1 MDKPSFESAKRA
13 RASQKLASHLA
24 GLTSERS
31 LISIKE
37 NEVLSLI
44 VDEAL
49 KGVDIESQYPD
60 FYGRL
65 LKNAALR
72 DAFLDTLEMMEAEKD
87 GQLTPLP
94 AGKKPSLDFLR
105 KKPSQTETQQVGME
119 HWQIRLQR
127 TIHELRNIFSSP
139 KLAYRAD
146 ANLYDDNWF
155 TVLRDEI
162 ELAGSSYAILLECGI
177 SKETEEALSA
187 SLNLALTLEAATSS
201 GSPIY
206 ATLHWGEYNE
216 TITIAE
222 EGYTRFPDIPFSATF
237 DQQSQEISADLDLVL
252 EIKPA

>member
-1 MDKPSFESAKRA
+1 M
-13 RASQKLASHLA
+13 
-24 GLTSERS
+24 
-31 LISIKE
+31 
-37 NEVLSLI
+37 LSLI

-49 KGVDIESQYPD
+49 KGVDIEIQYPD

-72 DAFLDTLEMMEAEKD
+72 QAFLDTLELIEAEKE
-87 GQLTPLP
+87 GLWLPLP
-94 AGKKPSLDFLR
+94 AGEAPSLAFLHKKPN
-105 KKPSQTETQQVGME
+105 QAEAQQVGME

-127 TIHELRNIFSSP
+127 TIQELRNIFSPP

-162 ELAGSSYAILLECGI
+162 ELGGFSYAILLECGI
-177 SKETEEALSA
+177 SKETEDALSA

-201 GSPIY
+201 GSPVY
-206 ATLHWGEYNE
+206 ASLHWGKYNE

>member
-1 MDKPSFESAKRA
+1 MDKQSFDNGKKAK
-13 RASQKLASHLA
+13 ASQKLANHLA
-24 GLTSERS
+24 GLISERS
-31 LISIKE
+31 LLSIEE

-49 KGVDIESQYPD
+49 KGVDIEIQYPD

-72 DAFLDTLEMMEAEKD
+72 QAFIDTLEMMEAEKE
-87 GQLTPLP
+87 GLLTPIP
-94 AGKKPSLDFLR
+94 SGRKPSLAFLHKEPR
-105 KKPSQTETQQVGME
+105 QIDAHQVGME

-127 TIHELRNIFSSP
+127 TIQELRNIFSSP
-139 KLAYRAD
+139 KLVYRAD

-162 ELAGSSYAILLECGI
+162 ELGGSSYAILLECGI

-187 SLNLALTLEAATSS
+187 SLNLALTLEATTSS
-201 GSPIY
+201 GSPVY
-206 ATLHWGEYNE
+206 ATLHWGKYNE

-222 EGYTRFPDIPFSATF
+222 EGYVRFPDIPFSATF
-237 DQQSQEISADLDLVL
+237 DQQSQEINADLDLVL
-252 EIKPA
+252 EFKPA